1 MKLCEKSPIKL
12 EKSGAI
18 PDAAGMNATRVFG
31 LIAGLALINP
41 AMQADDLKREQ
52 DLSSKEGKPAPAIE
66 ADGWMN
72 TPDNQPIDLA
82 ALKGKVVVIDFW
94 GTW

>member
-1 MKLCEKSPIKL
+1 VLPDDEGMKAE
-12 EKSGAI
+12 
-18 PDAAGMNATRVFG
+18 RVFG
-31 LIAGLALINP
+31 LVAGIVLIAPLML
-41 AMQADDLKREQ
+41 ADDLKREQ
-52 DLSSKEGKPAPAIE
+52 DLSAKEGKPAPAIE

-72 TPDNQPIDLA
+72 TPDNQPLDLT